1 MLAKVEGAPAIV
13 EKTLTE
19 LKIKDVE
26 TVECDKEKMD
36 VINIEQAKVDFDAN
50 RITMDK
56 GPARFFFDIID

>member
-50 RITMDK
+50 RIT
-56 GPARFFFDIID
+56 